1 MGHKSLV
8 RSWQSWLAAV
18 LIGTLSVGQAAEFF
32 VAVDGKPAGT
42 GTAASPL
49 DLTTVLS
56 DQTPAHPGDTLWLR
70 GGIYRGIF
78 TSTLAGNETQPIT
91 LRQYSHERATIDG
104 SLTIKGGRAIY
115 WGFEVMNSNPDRIS
129 KERLTGVTVS
139 GPYTKCI
146 NLIVHDAGVGFG
158 CWSPAWGTEIYGCL
172 IYHNG
177 YQGTGK
183 DRGHGHAIYTQ
194 NETVPKRLMD
204 NIMFDQFG
212 YGIHA
217 YTQGG
222 EIKNYRI
229 EGNISFNNGS
239 ATRENHRYDNIL
251 VGGFKPAEG
260 ITVISNYTYTTWGRV
275 GKNVQFN
282 FSAKNNKDL
291 TCRDNYFV
299 GGAPVLVANEW
310 ETVVL
315 TGNTLVGLQTLV
327 SLGLPTNVTTAA
339 YQWNHNTYAECSNA
353 TPFKFQGQRFDLAG
367 WKSAT
372 GLDQN
377 SLFQKK
383 LNGTQIFIRP
393 NQYEPGRANIAV
405 YNWDRAETV
414 AVDLKAIGPRGAK
427 CQVVHVLDYFG
438 KPVATG
444 TYDGPP
450 LRLPLKGTATGPEFN
465 TFVVLPVN

>member
-1 MGHKSLV
+1 MQHKVWIRLWH
-8 RSWQSWLAAV
+8 SWVVVALLGFLGA
-18 LIGTLSVGQAAEFF
+18 GQAAEFF
-32 VAVDGKPAGT
+32 VAVDGKSDGDGT
-42 GTAASPL
+42 QAKPVDLATA
-49 DLTTVLS
+49 LS
-56 DQTPAHPGDTLWLR
+56 SKTPARPGDTLWLR
-70 GGIYRGIF
+70 GGTYRGIF
-78 TSTLAGNETQPIT
+78 TSTLAGSETRPIT

-104 SLTIKGGRAIY
+104 SLTIQGGRAVY
-115 WGFEVMNSNPDRIS
+115 WGFEVMNSDPDRIS
-129 KERLTGVTVS
+129 KERPHGVNVF

-146 NLIVHDAGVGFG
+146 NLIVHDTGVAFG
-158 CWSPAWGTEIYGCL
+158 CWSPAWGAEIYGCL

-177 YQGTGK
+177 YQGAGK

-194 NETVPKRLMD
+194 NETITKRLMD

-222 EIKNYRI
+222 EIKNYQI

-260 ITVISNYTYTTWGRV
+260 IVVISNYTYTTWGRV

-282 FSAKNNKDL
+282 YSAKHNKDL

-299 GGAPVLVANEW
+299 GGAPVLIANEW
-310 ETVVL
+310 EKVVL

-339 YQWNHNTYAECSNA
+339 YQWDHNTYAGCSNA
-353 TPFKFQGQRFDLAG
+353 TPFKFQGQLFDLAG
-367 WKSAT
+367 WKSTT

-377 SLFQKK
+377 SQFQKK

-393 NQYEPGRANIAV
+393 NQYEPGRASIAV
-405 YNWDRAETV
+405 YNWDRAEAV
-414 AVDLKAIGPRGAK
+414 AVDLKALGPRGAK
-427 CQVVHVLDYFG
+427 CNVVNVLDYFG

-444 TYDGPP
+444 TYAGPP

-465 TFVVLPVN
+465 AFVVFPAN